1 MIILGIDPSI
11 NNVGYGIIKLNSY
24 NSINYLA
31 SGVIK
36 TTNCDLLHIRLA
48 IIVKGIEELIAKYNP
63 LAIGMEE
70 VFINTNAQSS
80 IKLCHARGAIM
91 SVIGKENM
99 IFKEFAPN
107 KIKKILTGSGHADKL
122 QMIHMIKLVVKN
134 VAASITNDEADA
146 LAVAYAVSI
155 EV

>member
-1 MIILGIDPSI
+1 
-11 NNVGYGIIKLNSY
+11 
-24 NSINYLA
+24 
-31 SGVIK
+31 
-36 TTNCDLLHIRLA
+36 
-48 IIVKGIEELIAKYNP
+48 
-63 LAIGMEE
+63 
-70 VFINTNAQSS
+70 
-80 IKLCHARGAIM
+80 
-91 SVIGKENM
+91 M